1 MNGKILTLRR
11 NDCFTRDQVKGT
23 SSSKHGMSGKMS
35 IRKLLCFQAF
45 TLIELLIVIAIIA
58 ILAGMLLP
66 ALNKARE
73 KSRAIICISNMKQ
86 IGLGFSQYL
95 SDGNGYFMLGLD
107 TSTSPRWIQK
117 LAIYIYP
124 AGKNYSDFWK
134 FSNSVFRC
142 PADDHDCTSDGSEK
156 HQPYCSYGYNYHF
169 GGPLADAKS
178 WGYKRPDNINE
189 RHVPYPSR
197 HLLVMETTPKE
208 CSLRHLYVIYA
219 GLTSSKLYMRHKA
232 SQTQV
237 LCLAGNVSPFPT
249 NMVCSPLA
257 TGAFYKAPWNIKLE
271 K

>member
-1 MNGKILTLRR
+1 
-11 NDCFTRDQVKGT
+11 
-23 SSSKHGMSGKMS
+23 MSGKMS